1 MAFLTQG
8 KTNWKYILIVV
19 ILAIIVAGF
28 SRWALTHIFLEP
40 WNMEERLIRVK
51 QIKEKGCLD
60 SGGKVSTALC
70 CKTSS
75 DFPNTCLIGACGCSS
90 ENSHQ
95 VKVCD
100 CGLDKCFDGE
110 RCIYR
115 KVTIDE
121 TANWKIYRNEEYGF
135 EIKYPEVEGISFF
148 KITVDAEREFLF
160 GTLVCM
166 EGEESTVLGTIKLS
180 PHIEVDASL
189 FEELGRKPTE
199 EECYK
204 WANRYIISGRFCTD
218 KNLTKYQ
225 AYCEEGAETPD
236 YHRYD
241 VFLVCEGEGF
251 KGKEGRIRCNQIFN
265 QMLSTFRFL
274 PPK

>member
-1 MAFLTQG
+1 VPFLTKG

-40 WNMEERLIRVK
+40 WDMEERLIKVK

-121 TANWKIYRNEEYGF
+121 TANWETYRNEEYGF
-135 EIKYPEVEGISFF
+135 EIKYPSNWIIVYESPGKEVIAFADEKEAETQREKQAGEIRCLVEVGVYNNEKGLSLYDWAINKWGKPEKRETGKVSEVKIDDLEGI
-148 KITVDAEREFLF
+148 KYEFMSMGMETNILF
-160 GTLVCM
+160 SKNNKVIDIRTTFDGCDNL
-166 EGEESTVLGTIKLS
+166 
-180 PHIEVDASL
+180 HIL
-189 FEELGRKPTE
+189 
-199 EECYK
+199 
-204 WANRYIISGRFCTD
+204 
-218 KNLTKYQ
+218 
-225 AYCEEGAETPD
+225 
-236 YHRYD
+236 
-241 VFLVCEGEGF
+241 
-251 KGKEGRIRCNQIFN
+251 FN

-274 PPK
+274 K